1 MKFDVVTVA
10 HLLYL
15 AGSALLMLGTL
26 LSLVH
31 HQMK

>member
-1 MKFDVVTVA
+1 MKFDIVTWA

-15 AGSALLMLGTL
+15 AGSALLMLGTM
-26 LSLVH
+26 LSLYH